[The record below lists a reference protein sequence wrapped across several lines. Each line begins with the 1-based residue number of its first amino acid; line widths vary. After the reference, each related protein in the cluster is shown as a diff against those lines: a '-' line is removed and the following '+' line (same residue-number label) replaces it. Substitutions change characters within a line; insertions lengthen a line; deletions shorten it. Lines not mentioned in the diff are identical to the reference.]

1 LKKSVTNGEAP
12 MSLFRDFTVPVS
24 RIFGGNLLMLI
35 AIGFYIAWWTVTFR
49 PNRTGKTTG
58 TGFFIAPAILIGATA
73 ITIKFSGIETL
84 SRAGKGFPVAYIL
97 LGAIALY
104 IILLGVTR
112 IVFQRPVTAE
122 LLLIVIWA
130 ALEGSA
136 IAVLQGSNWFSLGQ
150 ALTLATLMLLAAGVG
165 IVCYILHYR
174 LDDFLRFWN
183 GLIPLIVDAGVVTL
197 FLAVLALS

>member
-1 LKKSVTNGEAP
+1 
-12 MSLFRDFTVPVS
+12 
-24 RIFGGNLLMLI
+24 LI

>member
-1 LKKSVTNGEAP
+1 

-49 PNRTGKTTG
+49 PNRTSKTTG

-84 SRAGKGFPVAYIL
+84 SQAGKGFPVVYIL
-97 LGAIALY
+97 LGAITLY

-122 LLLIVIWA
+122 LLLIIVWA

-150 ALTLATLMLLAAGVG
+150 ALTLATLTLLAAGVG

-174 LDDFLRFWN
+174 LDDILCFWN

>member
-1 LKKSVTNGEAP
+1 

-97 LGAIALY
+97 LGAITLY

-122 LLLIVIWA
+122 LLLIIVWA